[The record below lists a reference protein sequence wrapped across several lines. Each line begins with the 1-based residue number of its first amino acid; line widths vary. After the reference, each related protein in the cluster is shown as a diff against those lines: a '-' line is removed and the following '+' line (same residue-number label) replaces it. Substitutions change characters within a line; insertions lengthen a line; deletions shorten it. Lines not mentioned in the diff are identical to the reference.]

1 TLAQHHAML
10 AEQATTIAELQR
22 DKEGLEHRLSLALRR
37 LYGRT
42 SEKIDAAQLL
52 LFGQSMQE
60 QAQRVEAL
68 ADAQQQ
74 ADDGPSRKRRGHGRK
89 PLPADLPRH
98 RIEHPIDPAELT
110 CPCCRGQRDFIGND
124 LSEQLD

>member
-1 TLAQHHAML
+1 MDATKTKLPDGVQTLKSMLVERDIAMAQHVAALAQHHAML

-68 ADAQQQ
+68 ADAQEQ
-74 ADDGPSRKRRGHGRK
+74 A
-89 PLPADLPRH
+89 
-98 RIEHPIDPAELT
+98 
-110 CPCCRGQRDFIGND
+110 
-124 LSEQLD
+124 